1 MLWAARRGLKLL
13 LGNLSDAEGH
23 DRFEPAQRVHL
34 DAYYSGFA
42 GPGTPVVGVERVIVP
57 TTTATSAQRAHY
69 RDYAEGRNARTAEPA
84 ILGGRRVVFQRD
96 LIGSAE
102 EIVDRL
108 LDDPSIDG
116 RTEVRVA
123 LPYGFAEDE
132 YRQILFD
139 IRHAVLPALGWQ
151 PAYEP
156 RITSREV
163 A

>member
-1 MLWAARRGLKLL
+1 M
-13 LGNLSDAEGH
+13 
-23 DRFEPAQRVHL
+23 
-34 DAYYSGFA
+34 
-42 GPGTPVVGVERVIVP
+42 
-57 TTTATSAQRAHY
+57 
-69 RDYAEGRNARTAEPA
+69 
-84 ILGGRRVVFQRD
+84 VFQRD

-108 LDDPSIDG
+108 LGDPSIDG
-116 RTEVRVA
+116 RTELRVA

-151 PAYEP
+151 PAHEA